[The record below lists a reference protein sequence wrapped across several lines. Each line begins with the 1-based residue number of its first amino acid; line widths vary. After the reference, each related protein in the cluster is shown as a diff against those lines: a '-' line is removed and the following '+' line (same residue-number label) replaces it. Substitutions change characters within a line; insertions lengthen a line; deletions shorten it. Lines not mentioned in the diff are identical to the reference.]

1 MSHTPGPWKIHFY
14 DDITKCPMTVDH
26 AEGEPSWEYLQF
38 QIATKQADRFAEVI
52 VGEVQARN
60 AQNGGWPTVNDWD
73 ECRANARL
81 IAAAPEMLEALEEAL
96 ELLTYHYDG
105 DGRYHSLDRPNGQ
118 TDTDCEFCRL
128 AVQAETILT
137 RIKETTNA

>member
-1 MSHTPGPWKIHFY
+1 MSFTPGPWEIEYSDEEGGFVIWLTTNRATYEPHHRIHVGAGMWHSY
-14 DDITKCPMTVDH
+14 DDEEAHPVEDTQYGE
-26 AEGEPSWEYLQF
+26 AE
-38 QIATKQADRFAEVI
+38 
-52 VGEVQARN
+52 
-60 AQNGGWPTVNDWD
+60 
-73 ECRANARL
+73 ANARL

-105 DGRYHSLDRPNGQ
+105 DGQYHSLDRPNGQ

>member
-26 AEGEPSWEYLQF
+26 AEGEPSWEYLNF

-81 IAAAPEMLEALEEAL
+81 IAAAPEMLEALEEAIPV
-96 ELLTYHYDG
+96 LTDAIEDSYCGMHR
-105 DGRYHSLDRPNGQ
+105 GRGLC
-118 TDTDCEFCRL
+118 DCKSDIVARIS
-128 AVQAETILT
+128 TIIART
-137 RIKETTNA
+137 KETPNA